1 MMFTF
6 SKIIILKSGLA
17 KYWLECLVGRVRE
30 NPHNYSL
37 SNRESWRGHG

>member
-1 MMFTF
+1 MMCAF

-17 KYWLECLVGRVRE
+17 KQWLECLVGRVRE
-30 NPHNYSL
+30 NSHNHSL